1 MTGLVLSVE
10 EELLSSFEPFEPC
23 LNNYIPE
30 TLTTGLLEPL
40 QI

>member
-1 MTGLVLSVE
+1 MTGLLLSVE
-10 EELLSSFEPFEPC
+10 EELLSSFEPC